1 MIFKNCRRLMA
12 AILLAALPVLM
23 LSANCQGATSPPP
36 RLPLRVSNT
45 EWRPLGQ
52 RWDRGLQAKLDQAL
66 KRERLWQDLIDRG
79 QMAVGLVDL
88 SDPAKPRFAQVN
100 GDTMMYAASLTKI
113 AILLAAFQGFADG
126 SLKETPQV
134 RADLI
139 EMIRRSDNFAASQMV
154 ARLGLTKIERLIL
167 DPPYRFYDTRKGGGI
182 WVGSSFGRG
191 GGQNPEPLKNLHQ
204 AATVYQVCRFYY
216 LLAYGRLINPE
227 SSRQM
232 LKIMAFPDLHD
243 KFVSVLEGS
252 VPPNNL
258 YRKSGQFG
266 VWHSDSI
273 LVWGKDWRRY
283 ILVAM
288 VADRQGEE
296 ILRQMVPMAEHIL
309 RPRRPVRSG
318 RKFLER

>member
-1 MIFKNCRRLMA
+1 MILKSCRRLIPA
-12 AILLAALPVLM
+12 VLLAALPITA
-23 LSANCQGATSPPP
+23 LSAAAAGATTPS

-45 EWRPLGQ
+45 DWRPLEQ

-66 KRERLWQDLIDRG
+66 KREKLWQDLIDRG
-79 QMAVGLVDL
+79 KIAVGLVDL
-88 SDPAKPRFAQVN
+88 SDPARPRFAQVN
-100 GDTMMYAASLTKI
+100 GDTMMYGASLTKI

-134 RADLI
+134 RAELI

-154 ARLGLTKIERLIL
+154 ARIGLPKIERLIL
-167 DPPYRFYDTRKGGGI
+167 DPPYRFYNTRQGGGI
-182 WVGSSFGRG
+182 WVGSSFGG
-191 GGQNPEPLKNLHQ
+191 NGQKNPEPLKNLDQ

-216 LLAYGRLINPE
+216 LLAYGRLINPA

-243 KFVSVLEGS
+243 KFVSRLEGS
-252 VPPNNL
+252 VPPNYL
-258 YRKSGQFG
+258 YRKSGQFRI
-266 VWHSDSI
+266 WHSDSI

-288 VADRQGEE
+288 VKDRQGEE

-309 RPRRPVRSG
+309 RPHWPVHNARA
-318 RKFLER
+318 R

>member
-1 MIFKNCRRLMA
+1 MIFKSYMRF
-12 AILLAALPVLM
+12 ISPFLLAVLPVIT
-23 LSANCQGATSPPP
+23 LSLSSEGAASFN
-36 RLPLRVSNT
+36 LPLRLADPA
-45 EWRPLGQ
+45 WRPLGQ

-66 KRERLWQDLIDRG
+66 KREKLWQDLIDRG
-79 QMAVGLVDL
+79 KMAVGLVDL
-88 SDPAKPRFAQVN
+88 SDPARPRFAQVN

-126 SLKETPQV
+126 GLKETPQI

-154 ARLGLTKIERLIL
+154 ARIGLTKIERLIL
-167 DPPYRFYDTRKGGGI
+167 DPPYRFYNTRTGGGI
-182 WVGSSFGRG
+182 WVGSSFGG
-191 GGQNPEPLKNLHQ
+191 KGEKNPEPLKNLYQ

-232 LKIMAFPDLHD
+232 LKILAFPDLHD
-243 KFVSVLEGS
+243 KFVSMLEGS
-252 VPPNNL
+252 VPPNYL
-258 YRKSGQFG
+258 YRKSGEFRI
-266 VWHSDSI
+266 WYSDSI
-273 LVWGKDWRRY
+273 LVWDKTWRRY

-288 VADRQGEE
+288 VEDRQGEE

-309 RPRRPVRSG
+309 RPRWSAHNARAR
-318 RKFLER
+318 